1 MEIAII
7 TFLFFLGA
15 VVFWNYTETQNID
28 VKQSQN
34 LNEVRKT
41 LYDIHKRVDLL
52 TKKVDDLEESIAVYY
67 THLRAHET

>member
-1 MEIAII
+1 MEVAII

-34 LNEVRKT
+34 LNDLRKT
-41 LYDIHKRVDLL
+41 LYDIHQRVDLL
-52 TKKVDDLEESIAVYY
+52 SKKVDTLEESIVEEDDDEQS
-67 THLRAHET
+67 T

>member
-41 LYDIHKRVDLL
+41 LYDIHKRVELL
-52 TKKVDDLEESIAVYY
+52 NKKVDDLEESIVEENEDEQS
-67 THLRAHET
+67 T

>member
-1 MEIAII
+1 MEIGII

-34 LNEVRKT
+34 LNEVRKI

-52 TKKVDDLEESIAVYY
+52 TQKVDALEESIVEENEDEQS
-67 THLRAHET
+67 T

>member
-1 MEIAII
+1 MEVAII

-34 LNEVRKT
+34 LNDLRKT
-41 LYDIHKRVDLL
+41 LYDIHQRVDLL
-52 TKKVDDLEESIAVYY
+52 SKKVDTLEESIVEEDDNEQS
-67 THLRAHET
+67 T

>member
-52 TKKVDDLEESIAVYY
+52 TKKVDDLEESIVEENEDEQS
-67 THLRAHET
+67 T

>member
-1 MEIAII
+1 MEIGII

-52 TKKVDDLEESIAVYY
+52 TQKVDALEESIVEENEDEQS
-67 THLRAHET
+67 T

>member
-41 LYDIHKRVDLL
+41 LYDIHKRVALL
-52 TKKVDDLEESIAVYY
+52 TKKVDDLEESIVEENEDEQS
-67 THLRAHET
+67 T